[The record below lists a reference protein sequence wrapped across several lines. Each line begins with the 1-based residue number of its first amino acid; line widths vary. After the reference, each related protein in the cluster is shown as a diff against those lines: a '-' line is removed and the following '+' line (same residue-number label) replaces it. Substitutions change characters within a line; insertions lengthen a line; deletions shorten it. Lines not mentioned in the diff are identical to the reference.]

1 MSSVTREMPAALAA
15 VMALTPS
22 VQDMTKEDLSA
33 AALVD
38 DGEHAPFFML
48 CAVVYGAV
56 NAHLG
61 AVTDDHERAFLARLI
76 EHARSAR

>member
-1 MSSVTREMPAALAA
+1 
-15 VMALTPS
+15 
-22 VQDMTKEDLSA
+22 
-33 AALVD
+33 
-38 DGEHAPFFML
+38 ML